1 MGTDLGIGS
10 ILTGLYDHIDRYAEE
25 IVIAETRVKH
35 VETMLRQAK
44 EILELRRTTSLALGK
59 RLMRLVE
66 SADSLSWET
75 KVSQLNFS
83 PRKRNGRKPSLHFCR
98 DCFFPQPTL

>member
-10 ILTGLYDHIDRYAEE
+10 ILTGLYDHLDRYADE

-44 EILELRRTTSLALGK
+44 EILELRRDNLACA
-59 RLMRLVE
+59 RQAVD
-66 SADSLSWET
+66 A
-75 KVSQLNFS
+75 V
-83 PRKRNGRKPSLHFCR
+83 GRIR
-98 DCFFPQPTL
+98 